1 MQFDDKVQSI
11 TEEVLI
17 PKVVDNVLNSNVLAA
32 RVLGNA
38 KEGKGYDIRK
48 PLKFKSSGTATSFAG
63 LDTFTAAQLN
73 TKVKMIFDMRAVRI
87 PVAIAGMDRVAN
99 STADAK
105 VDLVKETLE
114 EVEAELADFIGGL
127 MYGDGTGNSSK
138 DYVGLGAIA
147 DDGSSIT
154 TIGSLS
160 RTTYPVLNAIK
171 TASGG
176 TMTLAKLGALT
187 DNVSSGSAKF
197 HTNLFVTT
205 KAVWTLYEQ
214 LLVPTVR
221 ENYSMSGMPSIGI
234 NGGMTQGQGNQGEG
248 GFVALSFRGVPV
260 CKDEKCTTGN
270 LYALNEN
277 YLDFYG
283 WDAKGEEGYNS
294 VQLGSSQ
301 IDGVYEESPMSS
313 FHGFNWSG
321 LRSSLNQFGTI
332 GELNQLGN
340 LTSWAPRRQG
350 VLTGING
357 I

>member
-1 MQFDDKVQSI
+1 MTFDDKVTAI
-11 TEEVLI
+11 TQEELI
-17 PKVVDNVLNSNVLAA
+17 PKVVDNVLNSNVLTA
-32 RVLGNA
+32 RILGNA

-48 PLKFKSSGTATSFAG
+48 PLKYKSSGTATSFAG
-63 LDTFTAAQLN
+63 LDTFSAAQLN

-99 STADAK
+99 STADSK

-114 EVEAELADFIGGL
+114 EVEQELADYIGGL
-127 MYGDGTGNSSK
+127 MYGDGTGNSNK
-138 DYVGLGAIA
+138 DYIGLGALV
-147 DDGSSIT
+147 DDGTSVT

-160 RTTYPVLNAIK
+160 RTTYPVLDATK

-176 TMTLAKLGALT
+176 TVTLAKMGTLT
-187 DNVSSGSAKF
+187 DAASSGSAKF

-205 KAVWTLYEQ
+205 KAIWSLYEQ
-214 LLVPTVR
+214 LLTPTVR
-221 ENYSMSGMPSIGI
+221 ENYQMTGMPSIGAS
-234 NGGMTQGQGNQGEG
+234 GGMTQGQGLQGQG
-248 GFVALSFRGVPV
+248 GFVALSFRGVPI

-270 LYALNEN
+270 LYGLNEN

-283 WDAKGEEGYNS
+283 WDAKGEEGYNT
-294 VQLGSSQ
+294 VALGSSL
-301 IDGVYEESPMSS
+301 IDGVYEEAPMSE

-321 LRSSLNQFGTI
+321 LRSSLSQFGTI

-340 LTSWAPRRQG
+340 LTSWSPKRQA
-350 VLTGING
+350 VLTGITG

>member
-1 MQFDDKVQSI
+1 MTFDDKVQSI
-11 TEEVLI
+11 TQEVLI

-32 RVLGNA
+32 RILGNA

-48 PLKFKSSGTATSFAG
+48 PLKYKNSGTATSFAG
-63 LDTFTAAQLN
+63 LDTFSAAQLN
-73 TKVKMIFDMRAVRI
+73 TKVKMIYDMRAVRI

-99 STADAK
+99 SSSDTK
-105 VDLVKETLE
+105 VDLIKETLE
-114 EVEAELADFIGGL
+114 EVEQELADFIGGL
-127 MYGDGTGNSSK
+127 LYGDGTGNNNK
-138 DYVGLGAIA
+138 DYIGLGAIV
-147 DDGSSIT
+147 DDATSIT
-154 TIGSLS
+154 TIGSLA
-160 RTTYPVLNAIK
+160 RATYPVLNATK

-176 TMTLAKLGALT
+176 TLTLAKLATLT
-187 DNVSSGSAKF
+187 DAVSSGSAKF
-197 HTNLFVTT
+197 HTNLYVTT
-205 KAVWTLYEQ
+205 KTVWSLYEQ
-214 LLVPTVR
+214 LLTPTVR
-221 ENYSMSGMPSIGI
+221 ENYSMTGMPSIGI
-234 NGGMTQGQGNQGEG
+234 TGGMTQGQGLTGQQ
-248 GFVALSFRGVPV
+248 GFVALSFRGTPIA
-260 CKDEKCTTGN
+260 KDEKCTTGN

-294 VQLGSSQ
+294 VSLGSTQ

-350 VLTGING
+350 VLTGISG
-357 I
+357 V